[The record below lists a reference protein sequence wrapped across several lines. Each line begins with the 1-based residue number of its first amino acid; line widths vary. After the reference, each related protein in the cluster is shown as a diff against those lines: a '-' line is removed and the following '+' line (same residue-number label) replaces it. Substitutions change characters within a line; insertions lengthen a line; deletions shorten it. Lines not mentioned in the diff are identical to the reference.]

1 MKDANFNS
9 NNFSAIT
16 PEEPVIIDK
25 IQKNLN
31 NSMSRD
37 SLQQIDLLLL
47 LIESIEVNASQS
59 MLIISQKIGI
69 SKHLPNHVELWKI
82 RCNNP
87 LRKTPRRNTTSKE
100 EIQSLILLISAMSD
114 RLYPVLRKLLSK
126 KEPEVENQKRWN
138 ALNDKFTNLISERM
152 NIKRAPIRK
161 VIRQG
166 DNFSFSRQL
175 VLTLALASGPSG
187 ASRLGASMSD
197 YR

>member
-1 MKDANFNS
+1 MKDADFNS
-9 NNFSAIT
+9 NNLSAIT
-16 PEEPVIIDK
+16 PEEPITINK
-25 IQKNLN
+25 IHKNLN

-47 LIESIEVNASQS
+47 LIEAIEVNASQS
-59 MLIISQKIGI
+59 MLLTSQKIGI

-87 LRKTPRRNTTSKE
+87 LRKTPRRNTTTKE

>member
-1 MKDANFNS
+1 MKDADFNS
-9 NNFSAIT
+9 NNLSAIT
-16 PEEPVIIDK
+16 PEEPITINK
-25 IQKNLN
+25 IHKNLN

-47 LIESIEVNASQS
+47 LIEAIEVNASQS
-59 MLIISQKIGI
+59 MLLTSQKIGI

-87 LRKTPRRNTTSKE
+87 LRKTPRRNTTTKE

-187 ASRLGASMSD
+187 AIRLGASMSD

>member
-100 EIQSLILLISAMSD
+100 EI
-114 RLYPVLRKLLSK
+114 K
-126 KEPEVENQKRWN
+126 
-138 ALNDKFTNLISERM
+138 
-152 NIKRAPIRK
+152 
-161 VIRQG
+161 
-166 DNFSFSRQL
+166 
-175 VLTLALASGPSG
+175 
-187 ASRLGASMSD
+187 
-197 YR
+197 